1 MSQQTINVGNVPND
15 GSGDTLRAAMIKVNA
30 NFAELYNIPT
40 RLVNSN
46 NTSTSTSDHYV
57 GVNYAG
63 VVNIA
68 LHTPSE
74 NGQRLIIKDE
84 SGLASVNPIIVS
96 GSVDNSSAFTLAI
109 NNGSVT
115 LVYRN
120 GWRII

>member
-1 MSQQTINVGNVPND
+1 MSQQTINVGNAPND
-15 GSGDTLRAAMIKVNA
+15 GSGDTLRAAMIKINS

-40 RLVNSN
+40 RLVASSSA
-46 NTSTSTSDHYV
+46 STSTSDHYV

-63 VVNIA
+63 IVNVV

-74 NGQRLIIKDE
+74 NGQHLIIKDE

-96 GSVDNSSAFTLAI
+96 GSIDNASAFTLAI